1 MEKRFE
7 AGLDGMKKAQKKEM
21 EKLESSQET
30 YFRSKTK
37 KLKQEQVRTLNNVLL
52 SISCNI

>member
-52 SISCNI
+52 SMSCNI